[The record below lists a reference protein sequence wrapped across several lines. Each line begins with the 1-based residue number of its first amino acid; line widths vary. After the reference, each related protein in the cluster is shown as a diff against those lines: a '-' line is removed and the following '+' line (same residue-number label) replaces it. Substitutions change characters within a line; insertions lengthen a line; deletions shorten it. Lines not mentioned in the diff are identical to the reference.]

1 MKITWADVAICV
13 VSIVVLVVVAPTFT
27 NALFLI
33 IGVLI
38 GRIYGWMKYHY
49 EEFQEDIKLKVARK
63 RAERY
68 RYEYEIDRARGLMDD
83 EIERRL
89 R

>member
-1 MKITWADVAICV
+1 MTWFAFIAGL
-13 VSIVVLVVVAPTFT
+13 VLG
-27 NALFLI
+27 I
-33 IGVLI
+33 II

-49 EEFQEDIKLKVARK
+49 PEFQEEIKLKVARK

-68 RYEYEIDRARGLMDD
+68 RHEYEIDKARGMMDD

-89 R
+89 RG